1 MHFINVLLTTPE
13 AATVSLHLAAPP
25 PGTLLTAADVLSAAP
40 PGVAHPFTYLLV
52 DGRAVAP
59 AEAVVDH
66 GGRAASV
73 AAGPLHMTAR
83 HRVGILGGKGGFG
96 AQLRGATAT
105 AKTTNFDSCRD
116 LRGRRL
122 RDVVAERAA
131 AAARAGGGRPGAGG
145 GAGGSAAAADGGGSG
160 AGGDAAGSGGGGGG
174 GGDDADGRGGKRR
187 RVEVRVDF
195 DEDALDEECHAA
207 RRRARDALY
216 AGLEA
221 GGGASSGDAWGAGVW
236 GDDESSSGEDEGA
249 EEEEA
254 EVKKDGETDGKGAHA
269 NAERVEG
276 SGSDSPGDSGAG
288 PSGSGAGAREPG
300 GSLDGAD
307 VTVEGGG
314 AGQGSHA
321 EGEEAASASPDV
333 ALPRRQGDSA

>member
-1 MHFINVLLTTPE
+1 MHIINVLLTTPA

-25 PGTLLTAADVLSAAP
+25 PGTPITAADVLAAAP
-40 PGVAHPFTYLLV
+40 PGVAYPFTYLLV

-66 GGRAASV
+66 GGRAAAV
-73 AAGPLHMTAR
+73 AAGPLHVTAR

-96 AQLRGATAT
+96 AQLRGATAS

-131 AAARAGGGRPGAGG
+131 AAARAGGGRPGAGS
-145 GAGGSAAAADGGGSG
+145 GAGASAAAAAGGGSG
-160 AGGDAAGSGGGGGG
+160 AGGDAGGGGGG
-174 GGDDADGRGGKRR
+174 EDADGRGGKRR

-195 DEDALDEECHAA
+195 DEDALDEECHTA

-216 AGLEA
+216 AGLDA
-221 GGGASSGDAWGAGVW
+221 GGGAPSGDAWGGGAW

-249 EEEEA
+249 DEEGEEGV
-254 EVKKDGETDGKGAHA
+254 EKDGETDGKGGQAD
-269 NAERVEG
+269 AERVEG
-276 SGSDSPGDSGAG
+276 SGGDSPGESGAG
-288 PSGSGAGAREPG
+288 PSGSVAGAREPA
-300 GSLDGAD
+300 GSLDGVD
-307 VTVEGGG
+307 VTVAGGG
-314 AGQGSHA
+314 AGQGIHA
-321 EGEEAASASPDV
+321 EGEKAASGSPQV